1 MHVTKLLCICKEGVV
16 GNNEDAIGLET
27 DLSGFKDYCLL
38 RDGTHITISQFSYDI
53 INLLCKDFIARLVH
67 LSKIRKTQNP
77 IRKLT
82 FQAGLALT

>member
-1 MHVTKLLCICKEGVV
+1 MHVTKLLYICKEGVV
-16 GNNEDAIGLET
+16 GNNEHVIGLEI

-38 RDGTHITISQFSYDI
+38 RDGTHIIISQFSYGI

-67 LSKIRKTQNP
+67 LSKIREIQNP

-82 FQAGLALT
+82 FQAGLAFT

>member
-16 GNNEDAIGLET
+16 GNNEHAIGLEI
-27 DLSGFKDYCLL
+27 DLSGFKDYCLQ

-67 LSKIRKTQNP
+67 LSKIRETQNP

-82 FQAGLALT
+82 FQAGLAFT